1 MYKKIIG
8 LFCVALMVTLV
19 GCGAS
24 HPPLTIVTGTVTYDG
39 EPLADAT
46 VAITCYDW
54 SDESGIHD
62 TISVNI
68 RSKDL

>member
-8 LFCVALMVTLV
+8 LFCVALMVTVV

-39 EPLADAT
+39 DPLADAT
-46 VAITCYDW
+46 VERFAC
-54 SDESGIHD
+54 SSA
-62 TISVNI
+62 
-68 RSKDL
+68 